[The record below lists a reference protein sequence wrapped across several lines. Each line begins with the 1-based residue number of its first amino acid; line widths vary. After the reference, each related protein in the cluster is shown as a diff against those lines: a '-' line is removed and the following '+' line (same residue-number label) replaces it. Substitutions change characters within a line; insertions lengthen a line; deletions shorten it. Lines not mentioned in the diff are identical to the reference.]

1 MKKCSTATL
10 AQQTAR
16 AACKAL
22 LAMLLAQMPALSAQ
36 GATICEW
43 ASDAPD
49 QHHVQRGDTL
59 WAIASVFLKNPWCWP
74 QVWGSNRDTIRDPHW
89 IYPGQLILLDRV
101 RGVLHMREAERDA
114 YLYPS
119 FRLSPS
125 LRSLALEQAPIPVIS
140 SQLLRMGEAERDAYP
155 YLSLRMSPSLRS
167 QPLERAPIP
176 VISSQLLRMLSRI
189 RLLDSPLSEGAP
201 VISGISESRKLAAE
215 GDIIFVRG
223 QLGSSL
229 HFDVVRPSMPVIDPD
244 SHQILGTVSQHV
256 GRAQL
261 RARGTLSHRFIVT
274 SSKAELQ
281 TGDRLLPVSQAAR
294 SPASIHASQAPAGK
308 LAAILHEGRWAG
320 PNDMV
325 VINRGAEHGL
335 SAGSVV
341 RVARHVRI
349 RADEPPQSNLVPE
362 EPQPVA
368 LLLVLDVADRMS
380 LAVVTRSRD
389 TVTVGDIVLPP

>member
-10 AQQTAR
+10 AQQAAR
-16 AACKAL
+16 AACKTL

-125 LRSLALEQAPIPVIS
+125 LRSQALEQ
-140 SQLLRMGEAERDAYP
+140 
-155 YLSLRMSPSLRS
+155 
-167 QPLERAPIP
+167 APIP

-349 RADEPPQSNLVPE
+349 RADEPPQTNLDPE
-362 EPQPVA
+362 APQPVA